1 MDMEDVV
8 SGSVAGAMALGYALE
23 KKRQEQLAV
32 DENIDEWE
40 RYANSI
46 KSQVR
51 ARDLEIAQLKA
62 DLKAQ
67 SVSTRVM
74 QALYDQIVAEA
85 RTKPHVVFQC
95 LDKNA
100 RYEFMKNEHEVWSEH
115 GPMIYHVDSVD

>member
-1 MDMEDVV
+1 M
-8 SGSVAGAMALGYALE
+8 GGVAGAMVIGYALE
-23 KKRQEQLAV
+23 KKRQEQRAE
-32 DENIDEWE
+32 DANIDDWE

-46 KSQVR
+46 KAQVR
-51 ARDLEIAQLKA
+51 AKDVEIAQLKA

-85 RTKPHVVFQC
+85 RTKPYIVFQC

-100 RYEFMKNEHEVWSEH
+100 RYEFMKNENDIWTEH
-115 GPMIYHVDSVD
+115 GPMIYHVNSVDQ